1 MNPEHQKWLDQTV
14 EDTLNPD
21 MPICDPHQHFWDWTN
36 YRYFLD
42 ELLEDISGG
51 HNIRET
57 VFVECRSMYRRD
69 GPEEMKPLGETEFV
83 HGIAAQSASGQYGET
98 NVAAGIVSFAALTL
112 GAPVRPVLEAHQ
124 TASPRFRGVRHMTSF
139 DPSED
144 IPNLRPFP
152 QGLMSDTKFREGI
165 GVLGDMGLTFDAYV
179 YHTQLHELADLANA
193 FPSVTVVLNHVGGP
207 LGIGPYAGNREQV
220 FQFWKEG
227 ISALAAS
234 PNVVVKIGGLV
245 MPLSG
250 FGWREQAIPVN
261 SSELA
266 EGTAPYY
273 LHCIEQFGPERCM
286 FESNW
291 PVDKIACSYTVLWN
305 AFKVLAKDF
314 SPSEQADLFHDTAA
328 RVYRL

>member
-1 MNPEHQKWLDQTV
+1 
-14 EDTLNPD
+14 
-21 MPICDPHQHFWDWTN
+21 
-36 YRYFLD
+36 
-42 ELLEDISGG
+42 
-51 HNIRET
+51 
-57 VFVECRSMYRRD
+57 
-69 GPEEMKPLGETEFV
+69 
-83 HGIAAQSASGQYGET
+83 
-98 NVAAGIVSFAALTL
+98 
-112 GAPVRPVLEAHQ
+112 
-124 TASPRFRGVRHMTSF
+124 MTSF
-139 DPSED
+139 DLSED

-261 SSELA
+261 SIELA
-266 EGTAPYY
+266 EGTAPNY

-305 AFKVLAKDF
+305 ALKVLTKDF